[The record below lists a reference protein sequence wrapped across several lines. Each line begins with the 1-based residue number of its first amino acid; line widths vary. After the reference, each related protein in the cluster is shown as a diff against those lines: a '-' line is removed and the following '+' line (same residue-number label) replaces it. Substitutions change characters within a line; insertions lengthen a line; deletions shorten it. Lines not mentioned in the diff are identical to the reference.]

1 MRHGE
6 FRAMGTRVEAW
17 TADQAGFEATVEW
30 FDEVEEVCSRFRPNS
45 ELSSVNGDSRH
56 RVPVST
62 LLHEVL
68 THAREMRSLTG
79 GLVDAGLGAAVI
91 AWGYDRTFDEV
102 AGLSEP
108 PPFVPHEIGWDLEP
122 GHLVREPG
130 TMIDLG
136 GVGKGWAC
144 DVAVDSGLALVV
156 SAGGDIRSAHP
167 ETVVPIFDPWG
178 EHAAEVALGSGAL
191 ATSSTANRRWKVG
204 DAEAHHLIDPRTRR
218 PADSPILTA
227 TVIASTAAAAEAG
240 AKTVLLLGED
250 GLSWAD
256 AQDWIRAALIVWH
269 DGSVFATS
277 GMELAA

>member
-1 MRHGE
+1 
-6 FRAMGTRVEAW
+6 MGTRVEAW
-17 TADQAGFEATVEW
+17 TADEAGFEATVEW
-30 FDEVEEVCSRFRPNS
+30 FDEVEGVCSRFRPRS
-45 ELSSVNGDSRH
+45 ELSRVNGDSRL
-56 RVPVST
+56 RVPVSP
-62 LLHEVL
+62 LLHEAL
-68 THAREMRSLTG
+68 AHAREMRSLTG
-79 GLVDAGLGAAVI
+79 GLVDAGLGAEVI

-108 PPFVPHEIGWDLEP
+108 PPFVPREIGWELEP

-144 DVAVDSGLALVV
+144 DVAVESGLAVVV

-167 ETVVPIFDPWG
+167 ETAVPILDPWG
-178 EHAAEVALGSGAL
+178 DHAAEVALGRGAL

-204 DAEAHHLIDPRTRR
+204 DAEAHHLLDPRTGR

-227 TVIASTAAAAEAG
+227 TVVASTAAAAEAG
-240 AKTVLLLGED
+240 AKTVLILGAA
-250 GLSWAD
+250 GLAWAD
-256 AQDWIRAALIVWH
+256 AQDWVRAALVVWH